1 MWHTEKMSLQAIM
14 NQIGGVETG
23 QMTFIGTPRLSSSQ
37 RNSHN
42 LTLVLTSSTLR
53 YIFRTCFSKLK
64 KLWGAN
70 LFLAVNPCILNRTL
84 QVLNTFMI
92 PSYWFFCQTFYSNN
106 SNNLGNVYENT
117 KIYVS
122 NIYFIFWDKTLI
134 NTI

>member
-1 MWHTEKMSLQAIM
+1 MSLQAIM

-64 KLWGAN
+64 KGKRPGKQRQQGKTEKVHSLNCLEVYHCPSIHCTTSKFSQCHQLTIVPRKYKQN
-70 LFLAVNPCILNRTL
+70 LIH
-84 QVLNTFMI
+84 I
-92 PSYWFFCQTFYSNN
+92 YS
-106 SNNLGNVYENT
+106 
-117 KIYVS
+117 
-122 NIYFIFWDKTLI
+122 
-134 NTI
+134 